1 VYKRQ
6 QFRAPVVGLGGH
18 DPKTAGTTV
27 FEDDSV
33 RLWHSDDEV
42 LVISLKT
49 KMHVIGD
56 GVIKGIKR
64 GLEEAE
70 RTSRAW

>member
-1 VYKRQ
+1 
-6 QFRAPVVGLGGH
+6 
-18 DPKTAGTTV
+18 V

-33 RLWHSDDEV
+33 RIWHSDDDV

-56 GVIKGIKR
+56 GVINGINAAWRKPR
-64 GLEEAE
+64 
-70 RTSRAW
+70 RTTRAW